1 MVGTPVAVKPGG
13 LFEHMSR
20 TYYLKVTF
28 EPSNSERICM
38 GASALEPPL
47 AWHRREHGFIMVA
60 VNTVIARG
68 RGGGGGGEGRLAHYT
83 SNENTADAP

>member
-1 MVGTPVAVKPGG
+1 
-13 LFEHMSR
+13 
-20 TYYLKVTF
+20 
-28 EPSNSERICM
+28 M

-47 AWHRREHGFIMVA
+47 AWHRREHGFITAA

-68 RGGGGGGEGRLAHYT
+68 RGGGGGGGRLAHYT